1 MIGIPDEPVYAI
13 LTNSKAEN
21 VNANSV
27 NIAVVDG
34 KTITQTVDLGA
45 AKTGL
50 PVRIKAVQGGKYI
63 IGEGEKGFAPEN
75 LTIKRVGKNLHIA
88 LEGTDPDQAQ
98 LIIENFEGSGGQLV
112 GLAEDGSY
120 YEFISSDA
128 DQDGSAAFLYDGAE
142 SAQVLGAQPL
152 AGFGN
157 GLVAGAGIGWFWPAL
172 LGLGALGLLGGVY
185 AAVRNKDDD
194 NDRDTPIGGGNSDK
208 GSIEGV
214 TDNVGD
220 KQGLIG
226 PGESTDDKTP
236 TFTGVGKP
244 GTSVEIVD
252 NGKVIGTAPVGEDG
266 KWEFTPAE
274 PGLVDGSHNIV
285 IVPVDADG
293 NKGEPSP
300 GHIIV
305 VDTVAPAAPL
315 IDGVYD
321 DTAPNEGLL
330 ASGDSTND
338 TTPTLKGTAEAGATV
353 HIYDNG
359 VEIGT
364 AIADEDGK
372 WEFTPEDELVE
383 GDHEFT
389 IAAEDAAGNI
399 SVPSLPF
406 PIVIDITAPEKPG
419 PGTGGI
425 DDIYDNVG
433 PEQGSIGDGDNTDD
447 KTPTFTGGG
456 ATPGDTVVIIDNGT
470 PIGSVVV
477 GEDGKWE
484 FTPEEDTELEPGSHE
499 IVVVIK
505 DPAGNESEPSDP
517 ITVIIVEDTTPPV
530 KPTPGAGGIEII
542 TDDVGPVTGIIG
554 DGDSTDDTAP
564 TFGGSGAVP
573 GDTVI
578 IIDNGMPIGSVVVDE
593 DGNWEYTPEEGREL
607 EPGSHEIVVVIKDPA
622 GNASEPS
629 DPITI
634 IVDTLAPAMPELGS
648 VVDDQG
654 DFTGDLISGDITD
667 DASPDFTGTAEP
679 GSLVTLYSNGSPVG
693 SIHAGA
699 DGSWTITP
707 NLPLSNGSHT
717 LTVTSTDK
725 AGNVSAPT
733 PGFDLEVVAGGLPS
747 APAILS
753 VVDDK
758 GESVGNLQKDEA
770 TDDDQPTVNGTG
782 NDGDII
788 TLYSNGV
795 AVGSTTVVDGQWS
808 ITPETALGQGLND
821 LTAQAENAA
830 GNKSPETGAYP
841 INVDTTAP
849 AAPAEQTLTDDIG
862 PVTGAIDNG
871 TVTDDANPTFAGMAE
886 PGALVF
892 IYDNGGTT
900 PIGSERADASG
911 AWKITLPTALA
922 NGPHSLTA
930 RAQDSAGNLG
940 PAGPAINFEVD
951 TSAVVIAITS
961 VVDNEGTSTGNLL
974 TGQST
979 DDTTPTLKGNATPGS
994 LVTVYDGDIV
1004 VGSVVANSTTGAW
1017 EVTTTALS
1025 EGAHNLTATST
1036 TEATGESAPTPV
1048 FDIIIDTTAPTAPA
1062 IGQVTDDVGT
1072 VQGDVPTGTVTD
1084 DTTPTLSGQGLE
1096 AGSTVEIYDGGVL
1109 IGTEKVGADGRWT
1122 HTTSPLNNGPH
1133 ELTIVNRDP
1142 AGNPSAPSAPWTVI
1156 VDTIAPAAVVI
1167 TSLSDDVGTG
1177 TPTLPQT
1184 IENGGET
1191 DDRSPVINGTAEA
1204 GSLVTVY
1211 ANGELLGSVMADA
1224 TTGAWKLEPEGPL
1237 ELGAYTLTATA
1248 TDLAGNTGPESEL
1261 FEFDLVSVFHRPVIT
1276 TDFGGPTIGNAEYN
1290 QVYDAGVFTVERKL
1304 ISGTNAFGTLGSHIG
1319 LQNGLSSTGGA
1330 QFGSQKMVVDL
1341 KGESAKMIALDID
1354 ASGWGSTGVTLPA
1367 GYVLGRIDFYDG
1379 AGNVILTQSIAVD
1392 SSSNGSGGISKFTM
1406 PDGQS
1411 FESFE
1416 IVQFPAPQP
1425 GGLHSLIVDNVSIS
1439 DTPFVMVSNFGSI
1452 NAFGNSE
1459 VRDLGDLTVTRAVI
1473 SGNPGVMSGGSYLK
1487 MDTGQLGT
1495 GSGTYGEQSALI
1507 DLKGK
1512 AVSVIAF
1519 ELTQL
1524 EFSPFGV
1531 TYPADFIAGRVE
1543 FYNADGA
1550 VVHSIDLK
1558 GTIYNKFF
1566 NVTMP
1571 DGELATSF
1579 KVIQNQP
1586 PAPFGN
1592 SIRLDNIIIGDEST
1606 VPETKAAFD
1615 ALNDDLSAAEQLIA
1629 VAEGEEAT
1637 VEAEGTDAI
1646 DTLTLTG
1653 ANQVLDLTALAEG
1666 QVTSMEVIDITGTG
1680 DNVLN
1685 LSLSDVLAQGGNS
1698 LFTGDDSTQ
1707 MMIKGNAGDVVNLAD
1722 LLPDGTDPGDW
1733 ASAGTATVAGVVY
1746 NVYQHSSQDAQ
1757 LLVQDGVTTNLV

>member
-1 MIGIPDEPVYAI
+1 MIGMPDEPVYAI

-185 AAVRNKDDD
+185 AAVRNKDND
-194 NDRDTPIGGGNSDK
+194 NDRDTPVGGGNGDK
-208 GSIEGV
+208 GSLGGV
-214 TDNVGD
+214 IDDVGD

-244 GTSVEIVD
+244 GTTVEIVD

-300 GHIIV
+300 GHIII

-321 DTAPNEGLL
+321 DTAPKEGLL
-330 ASGDSTND
+330 AAGDSTND
-338 TTPTLKGTAEAGATV
+338 TTPTLKGTAEAGAIV

-364 AIADEDGK
+364 AIADKDGK
-372 WEFTPEDELVE
+372 WEFTPEVELVE

-433 PEQGSIGDGDNTDD
+433 PEQGGIGDGDSTDD
-447 KTPTFTGGG
+447 KTPTFTGSG
-456 ATPGDTVVIIDNGT
+456 ATPGDIVVIIDNGT

-517 ITVIIVEDTTPPV
+517 ITIIVVEDTTPPV
-530 KPTPGAGGIEII
+530 KPTPGEGGIEII
-542 TDDVGPVTGIIG
+542 TDDVGDKQGIIY

-573 GDTVI
+573 GDIVT
-578 IIDNGMPIGSVVVDE
+578 IIDNGTPIGSVVVGE
-593 DGNWEYTPEEGREL
+593 DGNWEFTPGAGEELAE
-607 EPGSHEIVVVIKDPA
+607 GSHEIVVVIKDPS
-622 GNASEPS
+622 GNESEPS

-634 IVDTLAPAMPELGS
+634 IVDTLAPEVPTLGS
-648 VVDDQG
+648 VFDDQG
-654 DFTGDLISGDITD
+654 TSTGNLFPGDITD
-667 DASPDFTGTAEP
+667 DASPDVTGTAEP
-679 GSLVTLYSNGSPVG
+679 GSLVILYSNGSPVG
-693 SIHAGA
+693 SIYASA

-717 LTVTSTDK
+717 LTVTSTDA
-725 AGNVSAPT
+725 AGNESAPT
-733 PGFDLEVVAGGLPS
+733 PGFDLEVVAGGLPT
-747 APAILS
+747 APAIVS
-753 VVDDK
+753 VVDDQ
-758 GESVGNLQKDEA
+758 GESTGNLQKDQA
-770 TDDDQPTVNGTG
+770 TDDAQPTVNGTG

-788 TLYSNGV
+788 TLYANGV

-808 ITPETALGQGLND
+808 ITPETALGEGLND
-821 LTAQAENAA
+821 LTAQAKNAA
-830 GNKSPETGAYP
+830 GNLSPETGAYP
-841 INVDTTAP
+841 INIDTTAP
-849 AAPAEQTLTDDIG
+849 VAPGEQTLTDDIG
-862 PVTGAIDNG
+862 PITGEINNG

-900 PIGSERADASG
+900 PIGSVRADASG
-911 AWKITLPTALA
+911 AWKITLPNALE

-951 TSAVVIAITS
+951 TSAVVISITS
-961 VVDNEGTSTGNLL
+961 VVDDEGTSTGNLL

-994 LVTVYDGDIV
+994 LVTVYDGDTV
-1004 VGSVVANSTTGAW
+1004 VGSVVAHPTTGAW

-1036 TEATGESAPTPV
+1036 TEASGESAPTPV

-1084 DTTPTLSGQGLE
+1084 DTTPTLSGEGLE
-1096 AGSTVEIYDGGVL
+1096 AGSTVEIYDGGML

-1122 HTTSPLNNGPH
+1122 HTTTPLNDGSH
-1133 ELTIVNRDP
+1133 SLTVVARDP
-1142 AGNPSAPSAPWTVI
+1142 AGNASTPSAPWVVI
-1156 VDTIAPAAVVI
+1156 VDTVGPVAVI
-1167 TSLSDDVGTG
+1167 TSLSDNVGTG
-1177 TPTLPQT
+1177 TPTLPET
-1184 IENGGET
+1184 IANGGET
-1191 DDRSPVINGTAEA
+1191 DDRSPVINGTTEPGAI
-1204 GSLVTVY
+1204 VTIY
-1211 ANGELLGSVMADA
+1211 ANGVELGSAEADA
-1224 TTGAWKLEPEGPL
+1224 SGVWTFEPAEPL
-1237 ELGAYTLTATA
+1237 ELGAYSLTATA
-1248 TDLAGNTGPESEL
+1248 TDAAGNTGPESAL

-1276 TDFGGPTIGNAEYN
+1276 DEFPGAAASGGIVAGPA
-1290 QVYDAGVFTVERKL
+1290 YDAGAFTITRQDVTGHPLTASGGDLITLANSSASRGETKL
-1304 ISGTNAFGTLGSHIG
+1304 IFDMKGEESNTLSLQLSGRVSDGAGSTIPPALIVGQIKFFDANGHEVHTHDIVYGELVGSPVLANFTTIDVPDGKTFASFEITQFEAPPGASMNSTLFVDNIIVSDNLPIIIDEFPGAEASGGIVAGPAYDAGLFTITRQDVTGHPATASGGDVISLVNSSTSRGETKLVFDMKGEESSTISLQLAGRVHDALGSTISPELILG
-1319 LQNGLSSTGGA
+1319 QIKFL
-1330 QFGSQKMVVDL
+1330 
-1341 KGESAKMIALDID
+1341 D
-1354 ASGWGSTGVTLPA
+1354 ASGHEVYTHNIVYGELTYSTALA
-1367 GYVLGRIDFYDG
+1367 DFTTI
-1379 AGNVILTQSIAVD
+1379 NI
-1392 SSSNGSGGISKFTM
+1392 
-1406 PDGQS
+1406 PDGKT
-1411 FESFE
+1411 FASFE
-1416 IVQFPAPQP
+1416 ITQFEAPP
-1425 GGLHSLIVDNVSIS
+1425 GAY
-1439 DTPFVMVSNFGSI
+1439 M
-1452 NAFGNSE
+1452 A
-1459 VRDLGDLTVTRAVI
+1459 
-1473 SGNPGVMSGGSYLK
+1473 SYL
-1487 MDTGQLGT
+1487 
-1495 GSGTYGEQSALI
+1495 YI
-1507 DLKGK
+1507 
-1512 AVSVIAF
+1512 
-1519 ELTQL
+1519 
-1524 EFSPFGV
+1524 
-1531 TYPADFIAGRVE
+1531 
-1543 FYNADGA
+1543 
-1550 VVHSIDLK
+1550 
-1558 GTIYNKFF
+1558 
-1566 NVTMP
+1566 
-1571 DGELATSF
+1571 
-1579 KVIQNQP
+1579 
-1586 PAPFGN
+1586 
-1592 SIRLDNIIIGDEST
+1592 DNIVLSSVDTSGSQGVDTVESANAEQIVYVEQGDEAT
-1606 VPETKAAFD
+1606 
-1615 ALNDDLSAAEQLIA
+1615 IA
-1629 VAEGEEAT
+1629 
-1637 VEAEGTDAI
+1637 AEGTDAI
-1646 DTLTLTG
+1646 DTLTLNG

-1680 DNVLN
+1680 NNTLN